1 VKLIVGL
8 GNPDPE
14 YFETRHNLGF
24 KVVEQL
30 ADRYEVAFRRSPK
43 WEALTAK
50 TSRVDDGV
58 VISKPTTYMN
68 LSGWAVQKLINFYD
82 VTLPDFLVIV
92 DDADLP
98 LGRLRVR
105 RSGSAGGH
113 NGLKS
118 IIEQLGTNMFPRLRI
133 GVGRD
138 PRGSQLRDHVL
149 ARFQADEEDQVKAAV
164 TRAADAADMFVRDGI
179 VKVMNTF
186 NPRHQATPEPEAG

>member
-1 VKLIVGL
+1 
-8 GNPDPE
+8 
-14 YFETRHNLGF
+14 
-24 KVVEQL
+24 
-30 ADRYEVAFRRSPK
+30 
-43 WEALTAK
+43 
-50 TSRVDDGV
+50 
-58 VISKPTTYMN
+58 MN